1 LEIHTMTTLYKSTDP
16 YLEARWDFVLAKLA
30 MISDVDA
37 EDTTYEALI
46 EAQVLGYRDAS
57 VAHETGEGIEC
68 SSFFADVPELKREW
82 LAGWNRHDEMIEMAD
97 CPGCNNSRGDPCSI
111 HG

>member
-1 LEIHTMTTLYKSTDP
+1 MTTTYTSKNP
-16 YLEARWDFVLAKLA
+16 YLEARCSFVLAKLA
-30 MISDVDA
+30 MIGDPNA

-57 VAHETGEGIEC
+57 VAHETGETIEC
-68 SSFFADVPELKREW
+68 SPFFADVPELKREW
-82 LAGWNRHDEMIEMAD
+82 LDGWNHHDDMIDMNN
-97 CPGCNNSRGDPCSI
+97 CSGCSNSRGDPCPI